1 MSEHTH
7 TYTHEHDGSQH
18 THTYTHDH
26 ENGAEH
32 HDHDHHEHHHHDHPM
47 ENKEQVKA
55 LLDYNYKHNTSHA
68 DELTKLA
75 DKLESLGFADAA
87 AKVSAAE
94 KLFSEGNANL
104 KAALDLISND

>member
-75 DKLESLGFADAA
+75 DKLESLGFADAS
-87 AKVSAAE
+87 AKVSEAE

-104 KAALDLISND
+104 KAALDLISGD

>member
-18 THTYTHDH
+18 THTYSHDH
-26 ENGAEH
+26 EGGAAEH
-32 HDHDHHEHHHHDHPM
+32 DHEHHEHHHHDHPM

-68 DELTKLA
+68 DELKKLS
-75 DKLESLGFADAA
+75 DKLESLGYAEAA
-87 AKVSAAE
+87 AKVSAAKE
-94 KLFSEGNANL
+94 LFSEGNKNL
-104 KAALDLISND
+104 KEALELID